1 MHGFQ
6 EFHTFLQAHPLRRLQ
21 LNLLRRLDSFCFVA
35 IRFSAEESQ
44 RQRTPDGS
52 MSPTEFKKRK
62 KGAPELTASHSNL
75 KISPENKT
83 EYFAESVPSFYLQDF
98 TSHCYSKPG
107 VRPFL

>member
-6 EFHTFLQAHPLRRLQ
+6 EFHTFLQAHPSRRLQ

-44 RQRTPDGS
+44 RGRTSDGS
-52 MSPTEFKKRK
+52 TSPTEYKKRK

-83 EYFAESVPSFYLQDF
+83 EHFAESVPSFF
-98 TSHCYSKPG
+98 TCRVSHHALIHQG
-107 VRPFL
+107 